1 MPEKGPWG
9 KAPEHAPKT
18 LEMMRT
24 ECRDSLL
31 DYARARAK
39 ELQVDYTVE
48 LGDATASGRL
58 LRITHG
64 DADAFGRELEEAGRR
79 AKELYPSEVHP
90 LVTYTP
96 ASREVVILV

>member
-1 MPEKGPWG
+1 MTEKGPWG
-9 KAPEHAPKT
+9 NAPEHAPKT

-48 LGDATASGRL
+48 LGDATAGRRL

-64 DADAFGRELEEAGRR
+64 DAEVFGRELEEAGKR

-90 LVTYTP
+90 IVTYTP

>member
-1 MPEKGPWG
+1 MTEKGPWG
-9 KAPEHAPKT
+9 KAPEQAPKT

-48 LGDATASGRL
+48 LGDATASRRL
-58 LRITHG
+58 WRITDG
-64 DADAFGRELEEAGRR
+64 NADAFGRELEEAGRR
-79 AKELYPSEVHP
+79 AKELYPREVHP
-90 LVTYTP
+90 IVTYTP